1 MSNVVSQSFVVIS
14 KCFKKK
20 GREGRAGR
28 MMEREKMGMGQER
41 DKRWRRGVSRCL
53 SEFCG
58 CLKVFH
64 GKRQAYIIQHSGGKS
79 FTFDIIGVQSH
90 LVKTHN

>member
-1 MSNVVSQSFVVIS
+1 MSQGVSQSFVVIS

-28 MMEREKMGMGQER
+28 MMGGKKMGMGQKDR

-90 LVKTHN
+90 LKTHN